1 MDKKKLL
8 AEELKRHLQ
17 LLEYTF
23 YVPEET
29 NDRNADVNLDDLL
42 LGGETYLTE
51 QDPVGDEVE
60 GGEDVAEDPFAAD
73 AGGET
78 PEGDA
83 GTEDPFAADTATPEG
98 DAGTE
103 DPFAADTGGDTDPF
117 ADAGEGAEVTDEFA
131 DEETVEVD
139 VTDIV
144 DKAEETKSSVEGMS
158 TKMDDL
164 LGKLSDLESQIGG
177 MDQVIGKIDDL
188 EKEIEKRNPTPV
200 EKLEM
205 RSMDSFPY
213 SVKLTDF
220 WADKE
225 GYDATEGEEEY
236 SLTQSDVDNY
246 DEKEIRNSF
255 NSDNDEDNE

>member
-29 NDRNADVNLDDLL
+29 NDRDAADVDLDNLL
-42 LGGETYLTE
+42 LGGDTYLTE
-51 QDPVGDEVE
+51 QDPVGDEA
-60 GGEDVAEDPFAAD
+60 EDPATAEDPFAAD

-78 PEGDA
+78 PEG
-83 GTEDPFAADTATPEG
+83 EDVA
-98 DAGTE
+98 TE
-103 DPFAADTGGDTDPF
+103 DPFAADTGEVADAEGGEAATDPF
-117 ADAGEGAEVTDEFA
+117 ADAGEGVEIEDEFA

-144 DKAEETKSSVEGMS
+144 DKAEETKTSVDGMS

-177 MDQVIGKIDDL
+177 MDQVIGKIEDL
-188 EKEIEKRNPTPV
+188 EKEIERRNPTPV

-213 SVKLTDF
+213 SVSLTDF
-220 WADKE
+220 WDDRE

-236 SLTQSDVDNY
+236 TLTQSDVDNY
-246 DEKEIRNSF
+246 DEKEIRASF
-255 NSDNDEDNE
+255 NSDNDEDQG

>member
-29 NDRNADVNLDDLL
+29 NDRDDADVEDLNLL
-42 LGGETYLTE
+42 LGGDMYLTE

-60 GGEDVAEDPFAAD
+60 GE
-73 AGGET
+73 ET
-78 PEGDA
+78 I
-83 GTEDPFAADTATPEG
+83 EDPFAADTATPEG
-98 DAGTE
+98 EDAGTE
-103 DPFAADTGGDTDPF
+103 DTFDADTGGETDPF
-117 ADAGEGAEVTDEFA
+117 AVGDEGVEVEDEFA
-131 DEETVEVD
+131 TDDMGGEETVEVD

-144 DKAEETKSSVEGMS
+144 AKSEETKTSVDGIN

-188 EKEIEKRNPTPV
+188 EKEIERRNPTPV

-213 SVKLTDF
+213 SVSLTDF
-220 WADKE
+220 WDDRE
-225 GYDATEGEEEY
+225 GYDATEEETEY
-236 SLTQSDVDNY
+236 TLTQSDVDNY
-246 DEKEIRNSF
+246 DQKEIRNSF
-255 NSDNDEDNE
+255 NSDNEEDEE

>member
-29 NDRNADVNLDDLL
+29 NNEEESDLL
-42 LGGETYLTE
+42 FDGILSE
-51 QDPVGDEVE
+51 QDPVGDETE
-60 GGEDVAEDPFAAD
+60 GEEAIEDPFA
-73 AGGET
+73 T
-78 PEGDA
+78 
-83 GTEDPFAADTATPEG
+83 DTATPEG

-103 DPFAADTGGDTDPF
+103 DPFAADAGGETDPF
-117 ADAGEGAEVTDEFA
+117 ADAGEGVEVEDELA
-131 DEETVEVD
+131 DEGTVEVD

-144 DKAEETKSSVEGMS
+144 AKSEETKTSVDGIN

-177 MDQVIGKIDDL
+177 MDQVIGKIDNL
-188 EKEIEKRNPTPV
+188 EKEIERRNPTPV

-213 SVKLTDF
+213 SVSLTDF
-220 WADKE
+220 WDDKE
-225 GYDATEGEEEY
+225 GYDATEEETEY
-236 SLTQSDVDNY
+236 TLTQSDVDNY
-246 DEKEIRNSF
+246 DQKEIRTSF
-255 NSDNDEDNE
+255 NSHNEEDEE

>member
-29 NDRNADVNLDDLL
+29 NKKDDADLL
-42 LGGETYLTE
+42 FDGILSE
-51 QDPVGDEVE
+51 QDPVGDESKE
-60 GGEDVAEDPFAAD
+60 EDESDV
-73 AGGET
+73 
-78 PEGDA
+78 
-83 GTEDPFAADTATPEG
+83 EDPFAADTATPEG
-98 DAGTE
+98 DVGVE
-103 DPFAADTGGDTDPF
+103 DPFAADTGGETDPF
-117 ADAGEGAEVTDEFA
+117 ADAGEGAEVEDELA
-131 DEETVEVD
+131 DEGTVEVD

-144 DKAEETKSSVEGMS
+144 AKSDETKTSVDGIN

-177 MDQVIGKIDDL
+177 MDQVIGKIDNL
-188 EKEIEKRNPTPV
+188 EKEIERRNPTPV

-213 SVKLTDF
+213 SVSLTDF
-220 WADKE
+220 WDDKE
-225 GYDATEGEEEY
+225 GYDATEEETEY
-236 SLTQSDVDNY
+236 TLTQSDVDNY
-246 DEKEIRNSF
+246 DKKEIRDSF
-255 NSDNDEDNE
+255 TSNNEEDEE

>member
-29 NDRNADVNLDDLL
+29 NDRDADVDLDLL
-42 LGGETYLTE
+42 LGGDTYLTE
-51 QDPVGDEVE
+51 QDPVGDEA
-60 GGEDVAEDPFAAD
+60 EDPAAAADPFAAD
-73 AGGET
+73 TGGET
-78 PEGDA
+78 PEG
-83 GTEDPFAADTATPEG
+83 EDVAA
-98 DAGTE
+98 E
-103 DPFAADTGGDTDPF
+103 DPFAADTGGETPEGEAETDPF

-144 DKAEETKSSVEGMS
+144 DKAEETKTSVDGMS

-177 MDQVIGKIDDL
+177 MDQVIGKIEDL
-188 EKEIEKRNPTPV
+188 EKEIERRNPTPV

-213 SVKLTDF
+213 SVSLTDF
-220 WADKE
+220 WDDKE

-236 SLTQSDVDNY
+236 TLTQSDVDNY

-255 NSDNDEDNE
+255 NSDNDEDQN

>member
-73 AGGET
+73 AGGE
-78 PEGDA
+78 
-83 GTEDPFAADTATPEG
+83 TPEG

-236 SLTQSDVDNY
+236 TLTQSDVDNY